1 MLRLVGQSDCN
12 LCNSVR
18 FTITK
23 LIIAM
28 LENLFLSVACNLW
41 SVNFLIQISNF
52 KWNFSFQMKFHI
64 SNETKMKG
72 SKEG

>member
-1 MLRLVGQSDCN
+1 MLHLVGQSDCN
-12 LCNSVR
+12 LRNSFR

-41 SVNFLIQISNF
+41 PVNFLIQ
-52 KWNFSFQMKFHI
+52 KFI